1 MPDNNRLR
9 LNWLHSYGPTA
20 VDVVGGYKHQSNGY
34 AAEARD
40 WRQCYPTASDDIGDA
55 AVYWDTYSAAPNI
68 FCVRGFDAGFFGG
81 KRRRMNDNEKLRFD
95 RLEGIRV
102 AESKLPRFLVC
113 ASLFRIQVIE
123 NLLAGRAAFTQ
134 TALEHMLELE
144 KTYRCP

>member
-1 MPDNNRLR
+1 
-9 LNWLHSYGPTA
+9 
-20 VDVVGGYKHQSNGY
+20 
-34 AAEARD
+34 
-40 WRQCYPTASDDIGDA
+40 
-55 AVYWDTYSAAPNI
+55 
-68 FCVRGFDAGFFGG
+68 
-81 KRRRMNDNEKLRFD
+81 MNDNEKLRFD